1 MPLVFLDGVETSFST
16 LPVQSTSQAF
26 SERSLG
32 SAMLYATAAA
42 PESFCSPIH
51 RPSGVTA
58 MPFGNPGGLLKSLVV
73 FALRERI
80 GWLRPLCVPLA
91 CANARA
97 PLKPKPN
104 ARNSLFVIVISFSVE
119 PNLPQ
124 SVYYMIYH

>member
-51 RPSGVTA
+51 KPSGVTA

-73 FALRERI
+73 FAFRVGI
-80 GWLRPLCVPLA
+80 GGWLRPDCLPAALGA
-91 CANARA
+91 DPDESCANACA
-97 PLKPKPN
+97 ALKPKPI
-104 ARNSLFVIVISFSVE
+104 ARNSLFVMKVFTIPI
-119 PNLPQ
+119 
-124 SVYYMIYH
+124 